1 MVKEKIKN
9 MCSKLFN
16 MYDNIIEY
24 TREQV
29 EKKGTVLSFYDKE
42 ICVTMLD
49 ISSEYCY
56 NPTFDKVSIITVGDK
71 HKYLRFH
78 CIDGDSLFKDY
89 SWVNEN
95 EIEWTYLLDMVQ
107 WIDWDKVN

>member
-1 MVKEKIKN
+1 MVSEKIKN

-16 MYDNIIEY
+16 MYDTIIEY

-29 EKKGTVLSFYDKE
+29 EKKGPVLPFNNKE
-42 ICVTMLD
+42 IRVTMLGN
-49 ISSEYCY
+49 SNEYCY
-56 NPTFDKVSIITVGDK
+56 NPTFDEVSIITVGDE

-78 CIDGDSLFKDY
+78 CVDGDSLFKDD

-107 WIDWDKVN
+107 WINWDKVN